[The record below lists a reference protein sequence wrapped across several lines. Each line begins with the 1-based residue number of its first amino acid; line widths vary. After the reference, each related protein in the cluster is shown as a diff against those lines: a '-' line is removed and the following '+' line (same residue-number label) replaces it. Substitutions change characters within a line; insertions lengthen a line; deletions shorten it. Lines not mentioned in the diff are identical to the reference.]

1 VLRFRVLIA
10 VVGLAAFVS
19 CTDSG
24 REPRAAE
31 SSTTTTTTSTAVA
44 PAAAPV
50 LHAQYTC
57 GPADGPYITVRVRT
71 QKAMTVMADLVVSGQ
86 PAGSSAPVRVEPG
99 IETSAD
105 FTPEL
110 TRQVWEIG
118 VATVRLQMVDD
129 RGAPSRVL
137 TSEQIRLRLPPGAGC
152 G

>member
-1 VLRFRVLIA
+1 MLIA
-10 VVGLAAFVS
+10 ILSFFAFAA

-31 SSTTTTTTSTAVA
+31 SSTTTTATSGAVA

-57 GPADGPYITVRVRT
+57 GPADGPSITVRVRT
-71 QKAMTVMADLVVSGQ
+71 QKAMTVIADLVVSGQ
-86 PAGSSAPVRVEPG
+86 PAGRSAPVRVEPG

-110 TRQVWEIG
+110 TRREWETG
-118 VATVRLQMVDD
+118 VATVRLQLVDD
-129 RGAPSRVL
+129 RSEPSRVL
-137 TSEQIRLRLPPGAGC
+137 TSEPITLRLPAGVGC